1 MSPKESEAP
10 PEMKS
15 CFEEVEEDV
24 EVGENRDDQEE
35 DTAWN
40 GRNDI
45 PDEDG
50 ARHTAVVRRSRLS
63 MMEIF

>member
-1 MSPKESEAP
+1 
-10 PEMKS
+10 MKS